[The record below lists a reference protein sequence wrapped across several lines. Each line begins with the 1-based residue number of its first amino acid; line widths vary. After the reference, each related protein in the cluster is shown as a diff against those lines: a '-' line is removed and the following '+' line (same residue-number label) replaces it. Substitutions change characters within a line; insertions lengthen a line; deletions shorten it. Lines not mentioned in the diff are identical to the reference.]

1 MECTGTNGTD
11 AFVRVK
17 IFNYIKTNGGVLSIS
32 AFTDIYAPTV
42 PANLV
47 GTALTIALNGSGGVN
62 LQVKDATG
70 FPLTLKMVYKLS
82 LSTPLN

>member
-17 IFNYIKTNGGVLSIS
+17 IFNYTKTNGGVLSIS
-32 AFTDIYAPTV
+32 ALTDISAPTV

-47 GTALTIALNGSGGVN
+47 GTALTIAINGNGGVN
-62 LQVKDATG
+62 LQVKDVTA
-70 FPLTLKMVYKLS
+70 FPLTWKMDYKFP